1 MDMHWET
8 ELAELL
14 GRLSGAQQQLL
25 QLLDRKRECLL
36 KRDGAGLSAL
46 LPQEQEL
53 CSELEACHNRRQE
66 LLAQAAAEGLQAD
79 SIRSLAGKLPQGG
92 SQSLKQ
98 SLDEASKRSRL
109 LQHQS
114 MAQWVAVQRTMLHL
128 SHMIEIIATGG
139 HLKPTYGRGGAPASS
154 GALMDHAV

>member
-8 ELAELL
+8 ELAQLL

-25 QLLDRKRECLL
+25 GLLDRKRECLIN
-36 KRDGAGLSAL
+36 RDGVGLTAL
-46 LPQEQEL
+46 LPAEQEL
-53 CSELEACHNRRQE
+53 CAELQACHDRRQE
-66 LLAQAAAEGLQAD
+66 LLAKAAAEGLPSD
-79 SIRSLAGKLPQGG
+79 SIRSLADKLPHGE
-92 SQSLKQ
+92 SQTLKQ

-109 LQHQS
+109 LRHQS

-139 HLKPTYGRGGAPASS
+139 QLKPTYGRGGTSASS
-154 GALMDHAV
+154 GALMDQAV